1 MKHLKQSVRAAVS
14 VRSHAETAETPWS
27 RIEARLGEVSEFV
40 NTRAMDPT
48 DGPEDFA
55 RFEKDL
61 ERVVAKLKGEI
72 IAKKMSAS
80 DVDADAVVIDG
91 KVHRRV
97 LRSTQTYQ
105 TTAGSVRVERWLYKD
120 RKDPAAQAVAAMDL
134 KLGIVEGYWTPRAAE
149 QAAWVVTQLTP
160 AKAEQLFNR
169 VGDMAPSKSSL
180 DRLPKALSDR
190 WEGQRLE
197 HEQVLREAL
206 EVPEGATSIAVS
218 LDGVLAPME
227 GTDPVAKRVKTA
239 ANGKIAKGPAG
250 YKEIGCAT
258 LSFCDDK
265 GDVVSAIRMGRA
277 PERNKRTLKDTLAAD
292 LRAVLE
298 QRSLPLVKIADGAAD
313 NWSFLAK
320 ELPAGVEVLDFFHAT
335 EHLHSAL
342 AAAYGDGT
350 RKTRHRFAE
359 LRDVLLEDDDG
370 VDRVIGSLEY
380 LRRKHPKR
388 KVITTELAYF
398 RKNRERMKY
407 ATWKAQGLPIGSG
420 LVEAACKTLVTQRLK
435 LSGMRWSGRGAQA
448 ILTMRG
454 WDQSERFDLAWA
466 RLAATY
472 HREVHLLANV
482 VELSPDSPRR
492 ARR

>member
-1 MKHLKQSVRAAVS
+1 MKHLKQSVRASVS
-14 VRSHAETAETPWS
+14 GPSHPETVDTPRS
-27 RIEARLGEVSEFV
+27 RIEARLSDVSEFV
-40 NTRAMDPT
+40 ETRAMDPA

-55 RFEKDL
+55 QFEEEL
-61 ERVVAKLKGEI
+61 EKVVAKLKGEI
-72 IAKKMSAS
+72 IAKKMGAS
-80 DVDADAVVIDG
+80 DVDADAIVIDG
-91 KVHRRV
+91 RVHRRV
-97 LRSTQTYQ
+97 LRSQQTYQ
-105 TTAGSVRVERWLYKD
+105 TTAGPVRVERWLYKD

-160 AKAEQLFNR
+160 AKGEQLFKR

-197 HEQVLREAL
+197 HEQFLREAL
-206 EVPEGATSIAVS
+206 VVPEEATCIAVS

-227 GTDPVAKRVKTA
+227 GTDPVAKRAKTA
-239 ANGKIAKGPAG
+239 AKGKIAKGPAG
-250 YKEIGCAT
+250 YKEVGCAT

-265 GDVVSAIRMGRA
+265 GDVISAIRMGRA

-292 LRAVLE
+292 LRAVLA
-298 QRSLPLVKIADGAAD
+298 QRALPLVKIAD
-313 NWSFLAK
+313 NWTFLEK
-320 ELPAGVEVLDFFHAT
+320 ELPDGVEILDFFHAT
-335 EHLHSAL
+335 EHLHKAI

-380 LRRKHPKR
+380 LRRKHPRR
-388 KVITTELAYF
+388 KTLATELAYF
-398 RKNRERMKY
+398 RKNRARMRY
-407 ATWKAQGLPIGSG
+407 AAWRTQGLPIGSG

-448 ILTMRG
+448 ILTLRG
-454 WDQSERFDLAWA
+454 WDQSERFELAWA

-472 HREVHLLANV
+472 HREVHVLANV
-482 VELSPDSPRR
+482 VEITPDGSRPGRR
-492 ARR
+492 